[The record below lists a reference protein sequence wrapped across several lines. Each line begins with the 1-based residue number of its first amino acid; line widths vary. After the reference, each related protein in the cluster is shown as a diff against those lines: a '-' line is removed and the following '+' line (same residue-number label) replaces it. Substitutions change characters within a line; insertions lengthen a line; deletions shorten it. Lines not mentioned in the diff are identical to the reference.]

1 MNNIQYIDIK
11 LTKKFRKRHH
21 LFTMSN
27 FNISKLE
34 NLLFQELNKQ
44 VSQIPPFALNKE
56 LYQAGCN
63 HAKQV
68 LSKKIKNVKL
78 GSKERKSL
86 FPKAIRYKEICFVS
100 APISSINSDPETSK
114 SLCSMILNHY
124 SSDLKSGLNSI
135 GPVLVPLKS
144 KKILVIIL
152 FAFFQPYIPASK
164 FKETFEPLSKQ
175 KIAPDDKSN
184 FVKLI
189 NTFRSLAHFDEL
201 NMTKPKSKLPFC
213 VAKYNYDC
221 ACSYSIQLF
230 QRLMSYCNLY
240 DLLID
245 YWTNF
250 SIEVTPD
257 SKDETCFKLTL
268 TFWRF
273 NSYVEYNVD
282 VISLLQKEHKPEEIT
297 SKQQETVIEV
307 PATSYYEDTTQDRVF
322 QPIESTSYNPD
333 LETKVA
339 LDDLYSNS
347 QQNIKSEPPVPETPA
362 EKFVSYDE
370 CKETTP
376 SQETKIAIEEDL
388 IRNQD
393 IPPSN
398 DTFNLDDIHTRG
410 VVINL
415 DETITKEEAKE
426 EAMILK
432 EENEIEDLKNET
444 EIVKGEIAHEAQLL
458 KNAIDKEV
466 SGDKDEQKEAA
477 KAEKKARKDRHSF
490 NLVADALRRSSE
502 RFEAMA
508 EAAGQV
514 EEVLEGEYNNSLD
527 FGEEDIIEKPQR
539 EKENEDEIEMINN
552 LDDYIE
558 NDKITDNEKHSVL
571 DFIAANEDEFAK
583 GDRFDAYSSEALEM
597 LKAEKANGAF
607 DNTLIEEEED
617 TNGDNSEQQSIPDF
631 QYDEKYEARSSEVN
645 PVPEVESAKE
655 TELSTDFEYSNEIE
669 TEAAKQL
676 GETV

>member
-1 MNNIQYIDIK
+1 
-11 LTKKFRKRHH
+11 
-21 LFTMSN
+21 MSN

>member
-432 EENEIEDLKNET
+432 EENEIENLKNET